1 MFIYVQCTL
10 YIQLLSTGIEEGLVW
25 IEETGREEG
34 IKQTERIDRR
44 WGGWLR
50 RRRAKRRFG
59 IGRGKR
65 VEGGRKWVEGSI
77 G

>member
-44 WGGWLR
+44 WGGVV
-50 RRRAKRRFG
+50 KEEE
-59 IGRGKR
+59 GKKEVWNR
-65 VEGGRKWVEGSI
+65 
-77 G
+77 

>member
-44 WGGWLR
+44 WGGVV
-50 RRRAKRRFG
+50 KEEE
-59 IGRGKR
+59 GKKE
-65 VEGGRKWVEGSI
+65 V
-77 G
+77 

>member
-50 RRRAKRRFG
+50 RRRAKRRFR